1 MQCRSTTFFS
11 IQTPF
16 FKVKENGVA
25 LSMILTPFDIK
36 KILIYLFFKSH
47 LTFGKT

>member
-36 KILIYLFFKSH
+36 KDINISIFQVSSYLW
-47 LTFGKT
+47 